1 MKIIITE
8 SQLKRLLETRVVGS
22 YLKDFEPIKDSEKI
36 RVYHGFNSS
45 STSDALYS
53 LTHGLSGGVRARRIY
68 SYESG
73 NNPKGLFVSTEFN
86 IVSRRFA
93 SSGIIIEF
101 DTKVTNLESP
111 VWVGQDSYFV
121 PGQMT
126 KSFKNDDERQQEILR
141 KRKEYGENDPE
152 GKYGKNRVS
161 KSDRPEL
168 GNSIFNDPE
177 HQALFIGDLDPNEI
191 KTVWFHEGRFFR
203 RNTDGPWIR
212 YTRREFLKKY
222 GKELKS
228 EEVPEN
234 LRNKLFK
241 PNEDL
246 TLDKIE
252 YLSKKYRSD
261 VDKFLG
267 LLRRQSH
274 IFLWPK
280 QIKQLEQL

>member
-22 YLKDFEPIKDSEKI
+22 YLRDFEPIKDTEKI

-45 STSDALYS
+45 SKSYALHS
-53 LTHGLSGGVRARRIY
+53 LTHGLSGGVRAPRIY
-68 SYESG
+68 SYETG
-73 NNPKGLFVSTEFN
+73 NNPKGLFVSTEFKLVAKN
-86 IVSRRFA
+86 FA

-101 DTKVTNLESP
+101 ETKVTNLEAP
-111 VWVGQDSYFV
+111 VWAGQDSFFV

-141 KRKEYGENDPE
+141 KRKEYGEKDPE
-152 GKYGKNRVS
+152 GEYGKNRVS

-168 GNSIFNDPE
+168 GDSIFNNPE
-177 HQALFIGDLDPNEI
+177 HQALFIGDLNPNEI

-203 RNTDGPWIR
+203 RNTEGPWIR
-212 YTRREFLKKY
+212 YSRRDFLKKY
-222 GKELKS
+222 GNELKS
-228 EEVPEN
+228 EEVPET

-241 PNEDL
+241 PNDDL
-246 TLDKIE
+246 MSSRLEEICKEYGMDKEELLDIFKSE
-252 YLSKKYRSD
+252 
-261 VDKFLG
+261 
-267 LLRRQSH
+267 QH
-274 IFLWPK
+274 FLWPK